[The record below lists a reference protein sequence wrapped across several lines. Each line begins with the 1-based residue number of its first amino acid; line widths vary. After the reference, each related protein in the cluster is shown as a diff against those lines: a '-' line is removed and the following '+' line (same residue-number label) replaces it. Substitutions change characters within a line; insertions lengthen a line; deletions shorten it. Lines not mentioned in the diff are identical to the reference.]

1 MIRVRKRLF
10 LPLTALMV
18 FWLPLRACGAEK
30 IPAAVVVRLPA
41 AAELV
46 IGGVK
51 SKQQTAVREFDTPPL
66 APGKKFSY
74 PLKAVWKAGDKEV
87 TRETT
92 IIVKAGE
99 TTEIDLLEPKLS
111 PPNVEKIPAPELM
124 PEIESIPRPK
134 AEPEP
139 IKKLEPEKKSLKP
152 EPQPEPEKKP
162 EPKMEPEIKPEPK
175 PEPEKKP
182 EPKPEPPST
191 SPKPRP
197 EAPAPKGT
205 LSLRMPETLH
215 LQPGG
220 TKLVPIKVIRTHCEG
235 PVSIAFEGLPPGVEL
250 KTATVAAGKQKVY
263 VQAAAPANAEE
274 KECEVQVV
282 GISGSVRQEATLKIK
297 IAK

>member
-1 MIRVRKRLF
+1 MIRIRKRLF
-10 LPLTALMV
+10 LSLAALMV

-30 IPAAVVVRLPA
+30 KPAVVVVRLPA

-66 APGKKFSY
+66 ALGKKFSY

-92 IIVKAGE
+92 ILVKAGE
-99 TTEIDLLEPKLS
+99 TTEIDLLKLNLS
-111 PPNVEKIPAPELM
+111 PPNAD
-124 PEIESIPRPK
+124 
-134 AEPEP
+134 
-139 IKKLEPEKKSLKP
+139 
-152 EPQPEPEKKP
+152 
-162 EPKMEPEIKPEPK
+162 
-175 PEPEKKP
+175 
-182 EPKPEPPST
+182 ST
-191 SPKPRP
+191 SPNPVP

-205 LSLRMPETLH
+205 LSLRMPETLR
-215 LQPGG
+215 LQPGR
-220 TKLVPIKVIRTHCEG
+220 TKLIPIKVVRTHCEG
-235 PVSIAFEGLPPGVEL
+235 PVNIRLEGLPPGVEL

-274 KECEVQVV
+274 KEWEVQVIGV
-282 GISGSVRQEATLKIK
+282 SGPVRQEATLKIK